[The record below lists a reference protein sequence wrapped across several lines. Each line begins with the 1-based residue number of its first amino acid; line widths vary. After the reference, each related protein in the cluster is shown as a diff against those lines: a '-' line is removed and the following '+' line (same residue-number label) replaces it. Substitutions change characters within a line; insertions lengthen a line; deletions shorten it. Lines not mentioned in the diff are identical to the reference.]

1 MATEPGF
8 AWDVSDDLA
17 DEIAGLRATID
28 RESTATDVE
37 LNAHPSA
44 VEPGYPR
51 WGHAEHQELA
61 RQLAALRGSV
71 ARAVLESRDERML
84 RAELATLLP
93 FARTLATDAAAW
105 RAQLEDGLRQVA
117 RRDAAARAERER
129 AAAERDALM
138 RHRDALQSGIDRAA
152 GRMERDNRADCRRT
166 IPVFALGEG
175 ATVCSISVRIPRR
188 GLRTEKR
195 WLVTLNDSRDE
206 VVIKRG

>member
-1 MATEPGF
+1 MATESGF
-8 AWDVSDDLA
+8 ASDVSDDLA
-17 DEIAGLRATID
+17 DEIARLRAAID
-28 RESTATDVE
+28 RDSAAIDVE

-51 WGHAEHQELA
+51 WGHAAHHELG

-71 ARAVLESRDERML
+71 ARAVLQSRDELML

-93 FARTLATDAAAW
+93 FARTLATDASAW
-105 RAQLEDGLRQVA
+105 RAKLDDGLRYVE
-117 RRDAAARAERER
+117 RREAAARADRER
-129 AAAERDALM
+129 AEAERSALM

-152 GRMERDNRADCRRT
+152 GRMERDNGADCRRT
-166 IPVFALGEG
+166 IPVFALSEG

-195 WLVTLNDSRDE
+195 WLVTLNDSRNE